1 MIKFFLTCL
10 FTLLGACLAFAHD
23 WNSVYVQ
30 TKIEDQQLITEL
42 LFDAGYGV
50 PIIRDDPGASQPKR
64 PWLVAY
70 PAEKHPQ
77 LKEEARNI
85 LKQFFQFRSTQ
96 AENTID
102 LDSHYT
108 FPDWDTSPPSFPKQL
123 DGYAYLTVKIITTLP
138 SYGSVELHTPLKEE
152 VPSVVYEHFQ
162 ADGSSQTSVIKPGGH
177 LTIAEIEAP
186 IEPEAAPLIK
196 IVKRPLSETLTTGLH
211 LGFIHVLPKGFDH
224 ILFIVA
230 LCLVVA
236 PWKQTVRQSLLFTLA
251 HSVTFIL
258 LSIGYVSLS
267 QNARTAVE
275 VFILLSIIALASENM
290 LAKPN
295 TKRRLILIS
304 FFGLVHGL
312 GFASAF
318 GEDIVN
324 HNSSFLVALVT
335 ANLGIELAQISVIIA
350 VLGLACLLPNKSM
363 KEKVFFY
370 GSLGIAI
377 TAASMGVYSIVV
389 S

>member
-1 MIKFFLTCL
+1 MTKFFLTCL
-10 FTLLGACLAFAHD
+10 FSLLGSCLAFGHD

-50 PIIRDDPGASQPKR
+50 PIIRDNPDAPQPKR

-70 PAEKHPQ
+70 PAERHQQ
-77 LKEEARNI
+77 LKEEACNI
-85 LKQFFQFRSTQ
+85 LKQYFQFRSTQ
-96 AENTID
+96 DETTID
-102 LDSHYT
+102 LDSRYT

-138 SYGSVELHTPLKEE
+138 TYGSVELHTPLKEE
-152 VPSVVYEHFQ
+152 MPSVVYEHFQ
-162 ADGSSQTSVIKPGGH
+162 ADGSSQISVIEAGGH

-186 IEPEAAPLIK
+186 IKPEAPPLIK
-196 IVKRPLSETLTTGLH
+196 IVKRPFHETLTTGLH
-211 LGFIHVLPKGFDH
+211 LGFIHVLPAGFDH
-224 ILFIVA
+224 ILFIIA

-236 PWKQTVRQSLLFTLA
+236 PWKQTIRYSLLFTLA

-267 QNARTAVE
+267 HNARIAVE
-275 VFILLSIIALASENM
+275 VVILLSIIALASENM

-295 TKRRLILIS
+295 TKRRVILIS

-335 ANLGIELAQISVIIA
+335 ANLGIELAQISVIIV
-350 VLGLACLLPNKSM
+350 VLGLSCLLPNKAI

-377 TAASMGVYSIVV
+377 TAASMGVYGYILT
-389 S
+389 